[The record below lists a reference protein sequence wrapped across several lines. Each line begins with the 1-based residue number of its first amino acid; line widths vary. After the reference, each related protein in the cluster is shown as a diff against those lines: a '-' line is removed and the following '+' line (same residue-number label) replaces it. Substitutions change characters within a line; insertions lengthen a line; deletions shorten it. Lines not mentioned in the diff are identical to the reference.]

1 MTVFYA
7 GQSFLRSDIPLG
19 VDGNEILLGYD
30 GAVRIE
36 LLGLPFEQSANALG
50 LNGLMLDEHELAI
63 G

>member
-1 MTVFYA
+1 MTIVYA
-7 GQSFLRSDIPLG
+7 GQACLRSDIPLG

-36 LLGLPFEQSANALG
+36 SLGLPLEQSANHFS
-50 LNGLMLDEHELAI
+50 LNGLILDEHELAI